1 MMGIF
6 TSAGSLARA
15 LGPITVGFLYKHWG
29 PRVLMIFMLIVVLT
43 GVITLLFNFRRLVL
57 EPELPDDISD
67 DDDEEKKI
75 NNGDNDN
82 FEEERMDNSDDQ
94 RESPAAVN

>member
-1 MMGIF
+1 MGIF

-15 LGPITVGFLYKHWG
+15 LGPITVGFLYKHFG

-43 GVITLLFNFRRLVL
+43 GIIALLANFQRLVL
-57 EPELPDDISD
+57 EPELPEDISD
-67 DDDEEKKI
+67 DEEEAKI

-82 FEEERMDNSDDQ
+82 FEEDRMDNSDEQ
-94 RESPAAVN
+94 INNRNAIN